1 MPPEVTCMYRLNKCA
16 GSDNIVRLLNWRS
29 DDTRAAKLEGKLE
42 GFLAYRIYVE
52 YCGSGD
58 LDDLMDKYGYHDF
71 DEPRTTWIPKP
82 FIWATLEALAKAA
95 LLMKRGVLD
104 LSKEESDWLFIVHG

>member
-1 MPPEVTCMYRLNKCA
+1 MYRLNKLA

-29 DDTRAAKLEGKLE
+29 DHARAGKLKGRLE

-58 LDDLMDKYGYHDF
+58 LHDVMSRYGYHDF

-82 FIWATLEALAKAA
+82 FIWATLDALAKAA
-95 LLMKRGVLD
+95 LLMKRGELD
-104 LSKEESDWLFIVHG
+104 LGKEPEWLFIVHG